1 LRHLQRFP
9 VGAPNPEII
18 VTVRTVL
25 STPPIPG
32 CVFVVDK
39 TGVGQAIANLFA
51 YELKHTVRCT
61 AYPVYVTAA
70 VFNGPADGRIRIPKQ
85 ELVGTVQVLLQTKRL
100 QIARE
105 LPDAELLVRELEG
118 FRMKPPPKSDDPM
131 ADWRDGPH
139 DDLIF
144 AVALAGWVGEKCVQ
158 N

>member
-1 LRHLQRFP
+1 LATDQPSGFQ
-9 VGAPNPEII
+9 NPEGNT
-18 VTVRTVL
+18 TVKK
-25 STPPIPG
+25 
-32 CVFVVDK
+32 VV
-39 TGVGQAIANLFA
+39 
-51 YELKHTVRCT
+51 
-61 AYPVYVTAA
+61 
-70 VFNGPADGRIRIPKQ
+70 GRA
-85 ELVGTVQVLLQTKRL
+85 LTVLLQTKRL

-144 AVALAGWVGEKCVQ
+144 AVALAGWVGEKCLM

>member
-1 LRHLQRFP
+1 
-9 VGAPNPEII
+9 
-18 VTVRTVL
+18 
-25 STPPIPG
+25 
-32 CVFVVDK
+32 VVDK